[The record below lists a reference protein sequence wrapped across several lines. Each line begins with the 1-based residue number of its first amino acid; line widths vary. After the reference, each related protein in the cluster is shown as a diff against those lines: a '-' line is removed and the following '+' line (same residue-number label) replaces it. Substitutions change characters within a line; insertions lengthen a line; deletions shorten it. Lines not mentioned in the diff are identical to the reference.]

1 MNMDKK
7 EIETKHWILIIIFCT
22 VVGIY
27 LLSNVSYNFSIGM
40 WSGMIL
46 YGILNNYIGS
56 TDIID
61 DFKNTQND
69 DYDKLFGLE
78 IDSVLIPQLSL
89 IIFSLFI
96 VIFSDF
102 IRYEV
107 NAVLSTITDVQM
119 IGLVILLSRITVILW
134 SQKED
139 GSNRRYK
146 TIYSISSGAWYKTI
160 YSIGLLLII
169 IPYIQSYWII
179 PNTISWLVILTFIPS
194 FVILG
199 IEHKNIEP
207 ESTSDYW
214 DKTKY
219 YIKIIYEF
227 VN

>member
-7 EIETKHWILIIIFCT
+7 EIKTKYWILIIIFCT
-22 VVGIY
+22 VISIY
-27 LLSNVSYNFSIGM
+27 LLSAASSNVSIGM

-69 DYDKLFGLE
+69 DYDKLFGFE

-96 VIFSDF
+96 VIFSEF
-102 IRYEV
+102 IQYGV
-107 NAVLSTITDVQM
+107 NDVLSTITDVQM
-119 IGLVILLSRITVILW
+119 IGLVILLSRITVSLW

-139 GSNRRYK
+139 RSNNRNK
-146 TIYSISSGAWYKTI
+146 TTYSIGSGAWYKTV

-169 IPYIQSYWII
+169 IPYLQLHWMIPDKIYW
-179 PNTISWLVILTFIPS
+179 VAILTVIPS

-207 ESTSDYW
+207 ESAGDYW
-214 DKTKY
+214 DK
-219 YIKIIYEF
+219 IKNYSKSIYNF
-227 VN
+227 VK